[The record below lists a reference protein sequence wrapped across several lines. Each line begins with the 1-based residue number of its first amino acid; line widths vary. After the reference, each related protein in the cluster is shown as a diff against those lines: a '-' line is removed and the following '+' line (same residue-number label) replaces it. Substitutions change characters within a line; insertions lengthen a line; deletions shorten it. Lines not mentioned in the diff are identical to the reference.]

1 MEVFLVY
8 LWLKL
13 DSIRTFIHVM
23 FGVAL
28 PLLALVFFAV
38 RSSGYDLF
46 DEPPPEWVKAREAKN
61 KPTNVGS
68 YAGPRF
74 VGVVVFAFASHIF
87 AGLMPTSN
95 QTAALVATYYAVSL
109 AKSEEGNK
117 VLTLVRAK
125 ANEFLDS
132 ELSKITQ
139 PKGETK

>member
-13 DSIRTFIHVM
+13 DSIRMFIFALGVVM
-23 FGVAL
+23 PAL
-28 PLLALVFFAV
+28 AV
-38 RSSGYDLF
+38 IILMVRTAKYDPF
-46 DEPPPEWVKAREAKN
+46 EEAPPDWVKARKAKN

-68 YAGPRF
+68 YAWPRF
-74 VGVVVFAFASHIF
+74 TAIVAFALVSHIF
-87 AGLMPTSN
+87 ASLMPTSN

-132 ELSKITQ
+132 ELSKIIQ

>member
-13 DSIRTFIHVM
+13 DSIRTFIHLV
-23 FGVAL
+23 FGFAL
-28 PLLALVFFAV
+28 PALAVIMLMFRTAK
-38 RSSGYDLF
+38 YDPF
-46 DEPPPEWVKAREAKN
+46 DEPPPDWVTARKAKN

-68 YAGPRF
+68 YAWPRLAGITAF
-74 VGVVVFAFASHIF
+74 VLASHIF

-117 VLTLVRAK
+117 VLTLVRTK